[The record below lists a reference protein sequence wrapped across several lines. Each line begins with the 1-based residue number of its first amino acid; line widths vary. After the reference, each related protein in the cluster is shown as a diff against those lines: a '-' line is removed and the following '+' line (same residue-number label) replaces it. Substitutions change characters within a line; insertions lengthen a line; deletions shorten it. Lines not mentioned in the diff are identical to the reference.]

1 MNKYIEI
8 IKLLER
14 IFGKSAVSKSIGT
27 RTNVTRF
34 PKGPQGLDPTTRHFD
49 VEGTAQKT
57 PELVDTIK
65 NSVGDRMGDLTKM
78 NDQEFLT
85 YKQNVQRLADHV
97 DPPSADIIAAGS
109 KQRVTGE
116 GIEALKE
123 TAGQTNRPGTTI
135 GNIESRINKLKQL
148 GQEMEK
154 TTGKKAN
161 ITDVLNDFGASQ
173 QSMSRMKDVGLV
185 RATAREILINDIKAG
200 KIKNITVSEAINMK
214 EPIDPFRQIYGEG
227 ALEQLDSLIPNL
239 RNLKTEAEA
248 EKLARS
254 KFKFEPD
261 EARLPGSV
269 SIEEGKKAEQEFGI
283 NRPQQT
289 KVTNITAKVNKNRDP
304 DILIEEYNKNNQ
316 RLSLTDEEGGTLIGY
331 QEFQK
336 LQDRN
341 KEIESILDSFG
352 IKSAEE
358 IKPEGIV
365 IPFRKK
371 ITEPEN
377 KADGGSIGLD
387 YLMGF
392 NNRSNYKKGGR
403 VGYADGG
410 TEPSFYDYFSS
421 ADKTKPISYG
431 DKTYNPISSYQGKD
445 YGIGL
450 NRWTAK
456 PMYASNFNPNNRFDL
471 YGNVDPFLPFGY
483 EGNAFYLNELPEDFF
498 STGMSTPTTTE
509 IPTVDPFSLSYD
521 PNDPESFVK
530 FENAYDKSRGWEGSH
545 NPAQTKDLMDAYNQ
559 WKDQSSNIPTIDPF
573 SGQQVLAQDQA
584 AFTQPQAEIFPQQE
598 LPTVAPIPNKPID
611 PSMWQ
616 QFSNYLQTNAGIPAI
631 TALEMQNYMNPQ
643 KGYTDTAEGFAS
655 DIRHGTA
662 TSQVRDRIADFLT
675 GNANSIDSNYQPGS
689 RAKFLG
695 SLGANL
701 LGLIREPDLLNFTNP
716 SARAAAV
723 EDVKANYRGAPI
735 FGTPTVPYGQT
746 VSQTYSQLQNKNDPI
761 LKTLGENLNN
771 LSYEDIKNIRNTKRQ
786 DLVSAATQT
795 MKKGGKVKKQ
805 KNKNGLNYL
814 LGF

>member
-8 IKLLER
+8 IKMLER
-14 IFGKSAVSKSIGT
+14 IFGKGAVSKSIGT

-49 VEGTAQKT
+49 VEGTAQKS

-116 GIEALKE
+116 GLEKL
-123 TAGQTNRPGTTI
+123 
-135 GNIESRINKLKQL
+135 INEQGLVASPKTELGKAQL
-148 GQEMEK
+148 GIKKAEQEMK
-154 TTGKKAN
+154 
-161 ITDVLNDFGASQ
+161 DFVNNFDLESLIKGAGSDQ
-173 QSMSRMKDVGLV
+173 LSLSRLHNEGLV
-185 RATAREILINDIKAG
+185 RATARQILSEDIKAG
-200 KIKNITVSEAINMK
+200 KIKGLTLDDLGTSR
-214 EPIDPFRQIYGEG
+214 EPIDHFRKIYGEG
-227 ALEQLDSLIPNL
+227 ALEQLDSLSPEFNKLIS
-239 RNLKTEAEA
+239 EQDAA
-248 EKLARS
+248 KLARS
-254 KFKFEPD
+254 KFKIEPD
-261 EARLPGSV
+261 ESRIKGSQTYDELEN
-269 SIEEGKKAEQEFGI
+269 IIKEGPEE
-283 NRPQQT
+283 
-289 KVTNITAKVNKNRDP
+289 
-304 DILIEEYNKNNQ
+304 
-316 RLSLTDEEGGTLIGY
+316 
-331 QEFQK
+331 
-336 LQDRN
+336 
-341 KEIESILDSFG
+341 
-352 IKSAEE
+352 
-358 IKPEGIV
+358 KPEGII

-392 NNRSNYKKGGR
+392 NNKPNYKKGGR

-521 PNDPESFVK
+521 PNDPEAFIK
-530 FENAYDKSRGWEGSH
+530 FETAYDKSQGWEGSH
-545 NPAQTKDLMDAYNQ
+545 NPAQTKDLFDAYNQ

-573 SGQQVLAQDQA
+573 SGQQVSAQEQA

-701 LGLIREPDLLNFTNP
+701 FGALREPDLLNFTNP
-716 SARAAAV
+716 SAQAAAV

>member
-8 IKLLER
+8 IKMLER
-14 IFGKSAVSKSIGT
+14 IFGKGAVSKSIGT

-49 VEGTAQKT
+49 VEGTAQKS

-116 GIEALKE
+116 GLEKL
-123 TAGQTNRPGTTI
+123 
-135 GNIESRINKLKQL
+135 INEQGLVASPKTELGKAQL
-148 GQEMEK
+148 GIKKAEQEMK
-154 TTGKKAN
+154 
-161 ITDVLNDFGASQ
+161 DFVNNFDLESLIKGAGSDQ
-173 QSMSRMKDVGLV
+173 LSLSRLHNEGLV
-185 RATAREILINDIKAG
+185 RATARQILSEDIKAG
-200 KIKNITVSEAINMK
+200 KIKGLTLDDLGTSR
-214 EPIDPFRQIYGEG
+214 EPIDHFRKIYGES
-227 ALEQLDSLIPNL
+227 ALEQLDSLSPEFNKLIS
-239 RNLKTEAEA
+239 EQDAA
-248 EKLARS
+248 KLARS
-254 KFKFEPD
+254 KFKIEPD
-261 EARLPGSV
+261 ESRIKGSQTYDELEN
-269 SIEEGKKAEQEFGI
+269 IIKEGPEE
-283 NRPQQT
+283 
-289 KVTNITAKVNKNRDP
+289 
-304 DILIEEYNKNNQ
+304 
-316 RLSLTDEEGGTLIGY
+316 
-331 QEFQK
+331 
-336 LQDRN
+336 
-341 KEIESILDSFG
+341 
-352 IKSAEE
+352 
-358 IKPEGIV
+358 KPEGII

-392 NNRSNYKKGGR
+392 NNKPNYKKGGR

-521 PNDPESFVK
+521 PNDPEAFIK
-530 FENAYDKSRGWEGSH
+530 FETAYDKSQGWEGSH
-545 NPAQTKDLMDAYNQ
+545 NPAQTKDLFDAYNQ

-573 SGQQVLAQDQA
+573 SGQQVSAQEQA

-701 LGLIREPDLLNFTNP
+701 FGALREPDLLNFTNP
-716 SARAAAV
+716 SAQAAAV